1 MFDRATTRRLRIAR
15 IEALR
20 EHRTEWHRIRSAI
33 TLAAVTRVIVEFVLL
48 GSLLGAVRAGVGSS
62 VPPVVVFAVAVPL
75 VVVLCR
81 FLDVAWLTLGPVVRS
96 GWKVAIV
103 VAAVVVVA
111 AGLFFGRRGAKDDVR
126 VASGLVQD
134 WVEAQRRTLDRRQR
148 MRRILVADSTVT
160 GPGWQWI
167 ADSGVVRMGTY
178 AEATQWCAA
187 LGPGWGL
194 PPRGEWP
201 ARERWPLLPG
211 GAVTVW
217 TARSGGVQ
225 VGGGGPPQVWVSWE
239 RRATE
244 ALPVLCLQETA

>member
-33 TLAAVTRVIVEFVLL
+33 TLAGVTRVVLEFVLL
-48 GSLLGAVRAGVGSS
+48 GSLLGAVRAGLGAA
-62 VPPVVVFAVAVPL
+62 VPPVVVLVISVPL
-75 VVVLCR
+75 VVALCR
-81 FLDVAWLTLGPVVRS
+81 FIDVAWLTLGPVVRS
-96 GWKVAIV
+96 GWKIAIV
-103 VAAVVVVA
+103 AAAVVVVG

-126 VASGLVQD
+126 VASGFVED
-134 WVEAQRRTLDRRQR
+134 WVEGQRRKLDRRQR
-148 MRRILVADSTVT
+148 QRRILVADSAVA

-178 AEATQWCAA
+178 AEATLWCAA

-194 PPRGEWP
+194 PPRGEWAP
-201 ARERWPLLPG
+201 RERWPQLPG
-211 GAVTVW
+211 GNVTVW
-217 TARSGGVQ
+217 TTRSGGVQ
-225 VGGGGPPQVWVSWE
+225 IGNGGPPAVWVSWE

-244 ALPVLCLQETA
+244 ALPVLCVQEAA